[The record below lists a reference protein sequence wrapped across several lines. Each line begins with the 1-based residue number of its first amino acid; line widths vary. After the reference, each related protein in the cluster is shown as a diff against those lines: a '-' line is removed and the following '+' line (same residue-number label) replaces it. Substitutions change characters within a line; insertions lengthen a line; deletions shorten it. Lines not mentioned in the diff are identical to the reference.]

1 MFLWV
6 KKYIIELNYVR
17 KQENN
22 LEYFF
27 YFDNF

>member
-6 KKYIIELNYVR
+6 KKYIIVLNYIR